1 MEITVRKPTEKE
13 VSEMKSKHIF
23 HKNKIELFTPFE
35 LTEFEVQDNKKSL
48 RWLAWCA
55 ILLGFTV
62 VVIGQFIY
70 GLETAFTSISAS
82 ANYYGTAYLLPFV
95 LGCMAIFFWDY
106 IGYAKI
112 DRIVTKTMSVA
123 AIFVAMFQCNEF
135 GERIIPQKIGI
146 LGFPPFWS
154 NLIHIVAAVLLFL
167 SLIIWI
173 ICLFTLTRDEES
185 GKSVWKWKGL
195 SKDKKNR
202 NRIYLLMGIIGFIG
216 LILAIM
222 NFCKAQ
228 DVPFIWFGE
237 VIILF
242 SAGIALLVKSGLRIF
257 ADEKKK
263 TTFHS

>member
-1 MEITVRKPTEKE
+1 
-13 VSEMKSKHIF
+13 MKKHRM
-23 HKNKIELFTPFE
+23 HKKRAKLFEPFE
-35 LTEFEVQDNKKSL
+35 LTDIEMQGNKKSL
-48 RWLAWCA
+48 RWLAWCS

-62 VVIGQFIY
+62 VAIGQFIY
-70 GLETAFTSISAS
+70 GLDTAFTSISAS

-123 AIFVAMFQCNEF
+123 AIFVAMFQCDEF
-135 GERIIPQKIGI
+135 GERSIPQKMG
-146 LGFPPFWS
+146 LFGVSPFWS
-154 NLIHIVAAVLLFL
+154 NLIHIVAAVILFL

-173 ICLFTLTRDEES
+173 ICLFTLTRDEAT
-185 GKSVWKWKGL
+185 GKSVWKWKSL

-202 NRIYLLMGIIGFIG
+202 NRIYLLMGMIG
-216 LILAIM
+216 LVGLVFAVM
-222 NFCKAQ
+222 SFCKVV

-242 SAGIALLVKSGLRIF
+242 SGGIALLVKSGFRIF
-257 ADEKKK
+257 ADKKIR
-263 TTFHS
+263 